1 MSGKIGVLVFVMLV
15 LAGAGSAA
23 DKTGTEGDYVIG
35 PGDMLDIS
43 NWKDEALTKSV
54 VVLPDGKISFPLI
67 GMFRAAGKT
76 VPELKQEIEAEI
88 VKYVPDPLLSVEV
101 RQVNSMRIYVIGRV
115 IRPDQFVINSEVTV
129 LQALSMAGGL
139 NQFANK
145 DKIRIIRQTKDKQTV
160 IPFRYNDVVEDAKL
174 EQNIWL
180 QRGDV
185 VVVP

>member
-1 MSGKIGVLVFVMLV
+1 
-15 LAGAGSAA
+15 
-23 DKTGTEGDYVIG
+23 
-35 PGDMLDIS
+35 
-43 NWKDEALTKSV
+43 
-54 VVLPDGKISFPLI
+54 
-67 GMFRAAGKT
+67 MFRAAGKT

-145 DKIRIIRQTKDKQTV
+145 DKIRIIRQTKDKQMV